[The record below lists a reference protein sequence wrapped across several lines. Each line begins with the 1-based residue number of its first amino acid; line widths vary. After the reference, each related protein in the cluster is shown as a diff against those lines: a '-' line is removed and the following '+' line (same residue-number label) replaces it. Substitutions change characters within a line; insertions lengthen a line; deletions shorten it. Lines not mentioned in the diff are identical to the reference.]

1 MRTRDNNKV
10 ELVKKTAIELMVK
23 DGLEGFSMNKLARA
37 CNISVATLYIYYKDR
52 DDLIVNIAV
61 DEGMKMSE
69 AMTKDFDPDM
79 PFEQGLRIQ
88 WRNRYQYVKENPVM
102 NAFFEQ
108 LRNSS
113 YQEKFLESFLSDF
126 KVAMSAF
133 MQNAIGRGE
142 VEQMPFE
149 AYWSIAYGP
158 LYSLIRF
165 DQEGQ
170 SMGGRS
176 FKMTDEILWKTFDL
190 VVKAL
195 KK

>member
-1 MRTRDNNKV
+1 MRTRVNNKV

-61 DEGMKMSE
+61 DEGQQMSA
-69 AMTKDFDPDM
+69 AMTRDFDPAM

-88 WRNRYQYVKENPVM
+88 WRNRYEYVKQNPMM

-126 KVAMSAF
+126 KIAMGDF
-133 MQNAIGRGE
+133 MRNSISRGDVDE
-142 VEQMPFE
+142 MPFE

-170 SMGGRS
+170 SMGGRE
-176 FKMTDEILWKTFDL
+176 FKMTDKVLWKTFDL

>member
-10 ELVKKTAIELMVK
+10 ALVKKTAIELMVK

-61 DEGMKMSE
+61 DEGQKMSA

-79 PFEQGLRIQ
+79 RFEDGLRVQ

-113 YQEKFLESFLSDF
+113 YQEKFLETFLSDF
-126 KVAMSAF
+126 KIAMGTF
-133 MQNAIGRGE
+133 MHNAINRGE
-142 VEQMPFE
+142 VETMPFE

-170 SMGGRS
+170 SMGGRA
-176 FKMTDEILWKTFDL
+176 FKLTDEVLWKTFEL
-190 VVKAL
+190 AVKAL

>member
-61 DEGMKMSE
+61 DEGQKMSA

-79 PFEQGLRIQ
+79 GFEDGLRVQ
-88 WRNRYQYVKENPVM
+88 WRNRYQYVKDNPVM

-113 YQEKFLESFLSDF
+113 YQEKFLETFLSDF
-126 KVAMSAF
+126 KVAMGSF
-133 MQNAIGRGE
+133 MQNAISRGE
-142 VEQMPFE
+142 VEKMPFE

-170 SMGGRS
+170 SMGGRP
-176 FKMTDEILWKTFDL
+176 FKLTDEVLWKTFDL